1 MYSGLESVLIAV
13 VVIVGYV
20 IIRIKSEKKG
30 AKEEYER
37 VAGKILKAGDSVPKW
52 IPNELWESIG
62 IISLKTRRGHHH
74 RDVLVCQTVV
84 MAGVP
89 QNICIEILLN
99 QRLPQSGETFDI
111 SETGEL
117 EFNRQPNL

>member
-1 MYSGLESVLIAV
+1 MYSGLESVLIVAV
-13 VVIVGYV
+13 VIMGYV
-20 IIRIKSEKKG
+20 IIRFSEKRG

-37 VAGKILKAGDSVPKW
+37 IAGKILKAGDPFPKW

-62 IISLKTRRGHHH
+62 AFPLKTRRGHHH

-84 MAGVP
+84 MAGIP
-89 QNICIEILLN
+89 QNICMEILPN

-111 SETGEL
+111 LETGEL
-117 EFNRQPNL
+117 KFNRQPNL